1 MSSVLKD
8 SMAEELKAVA
18 ERLGDSQL
26 IDRIADERSVTT
38 VEELLPWLE
47 ENNHPALTMDSIL

>member
-1 MSSVLKD
+1 MSSNLKD
-8 SMAEELKAVA
+8 TMADELKAVA
-18 ERLGDSQL
+18 ERAGDPEL

-47 ENNHPALTMDSIL
+47 ENNHPALMMDPIF